1 MKQDE
6 RRFPIFADR
15 FRELQGNRSNTEFAA
30 FLEMSRQTVGF
41 YLNGDRIP
49 DALNLRQI
57 CKKCNVSADWLIGLT
72 DTRTLDI
79 KLKAVTRYT
88 GLSEKAIE
96 AIRQLNDFD
105 LKDGKVLYAYRKTAL
120 NRILEHSSLKSLMV
134 KVAGAASYLNWIFQG
149 KGISGIQLIQAMETC
164 KAMGYPVLKKDEMR
178 EYYIQQSAKEFSE
191 MVKDVII
198 PEEDYNTKYPASL
211 VQRADNEK

>member
-1 MKQDE
+1 MKQNE

-15 FRELQGNRSNTEFAA
+15 FRELQGNKSNTEFAA

-57 CKKCNVSADWLIGLT
+57 CEKCNVSADWLIGLT

-96 AIRQLNDFD
+96 VIRQLNDFRI
-105 LKDGKVLYAYRKTAL
+105 KGIEYPYRRMAL
-120 NRILEHSSLKSLMV
+120 NRILEHSGLLSLIES
-134 KVAGAASYLNWIFQG
+134 VAGAACFLSWTFRGEN
-149 KGISGIQLIQAMETC
+149 ISFDEFREAIRICE
-164 KAMGYPVLKKDEMR
+164 AMGYPVLKKDEVR
-178 EYYIQQSAKEFSE
+178 EYCIQQSAKRFSE
-191 MVKDVII
+191 IVKDIDI
-198 PEEDYNTKYPASL
+198 PGELYRPQCLKSVA
-211 VQRADNEK
+211 QRADDEK